1 MANKTRVEAI
11 NCLAKDAMTAEWQWH
26 MTFVLTP
33 AVYMGAMLNHGD
45 LWRWCSWEETAA
57 KPLIEPTPE
66 LSQQNAELLKHA
78 VELD

>member
-33 AVYMGAMLNHGD
+33 AVYTEAMLNHRD
-45 LWRWCSWEETAA
+45 LWCWCSWEETAA
-57 KPLIEPTPE
+57 KPLIEPTLGP
-66 LSQQNAELLKHA
+66 SQQNAELLKHA
-78 VELD
+78 VEFE